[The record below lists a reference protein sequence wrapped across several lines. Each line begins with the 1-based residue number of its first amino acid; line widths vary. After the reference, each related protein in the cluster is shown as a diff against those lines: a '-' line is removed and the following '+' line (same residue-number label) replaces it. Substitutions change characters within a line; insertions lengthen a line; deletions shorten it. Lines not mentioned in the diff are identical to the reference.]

1 MQSVC
6 RMEEQ
11 EMKKIAE
18 QRRREKMEE
27 KQARYNNREMQLI
40 IMALFNAL

>member
-1 MQSVC
+1 
-6 RMEEQ
+6 MEEQ

-27 KQARYNNREMQLI
+27 KQARYNDREMWFI
-40 IMALFNAL
+40 ITVLFNAL